1 MAGWD
6 QSYLCAFGPS
16 NIDGYST
23 IIYNYNYIQT
33 PCHLWMFRGLRHP
46 SSMLMSPDGVMPPD
60 GNIWQPTVVKTWS
73 TSNPGHLGL
82 PGPVRLASEFM
93 LILSRSTDDPSDHE
107 LWYWMILG
115 DISTGAKAHKN
126 TQKQGFW
133 NMCWW
138 HLVKKAMGFGARLF
152 TFHNA
157 LQAREREKARLA

>member
-33 PCHLWMFRGLRHP
+33 TCHLWMFRGLRHP

-82 PGPVRLASEFM
+82 PGPVRLA
-93 LILSRSTDDPSDHE
+93 LS
-107 LWYWMILG
+107 LCWYWADQLMILVIMNYDIGWYWVIFPRVQKRTRTHRSKVFEICVG
-115 DISTGAKAHKN
+115 DIWWKKPWVLERVYSHSTMLSKRES
-126 TQKQGFW
+126 
-133 NMCWW
+133 
-138 HLVKKAMGFGARLF
+138 VKKPD
-152 TFHNA
+152 
-157 LQAREREKARLA
+157 